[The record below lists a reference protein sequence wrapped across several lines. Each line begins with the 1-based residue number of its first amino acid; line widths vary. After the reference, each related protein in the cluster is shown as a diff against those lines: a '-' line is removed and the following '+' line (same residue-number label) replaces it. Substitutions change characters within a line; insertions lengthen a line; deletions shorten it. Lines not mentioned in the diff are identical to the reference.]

1 MNIQLYALKKSF
13 EVQKAERFLKER
25 RIPYQLVDLKKHRL
39 GKRELELF
47 ARPHGVRALINLEDT
62 AVKSHPI
69 AYTTDAD
76 RMMEYLLEQPS
87 FLRTPLIRDGN
98 RVMVGFDEQ
107 MMLSWIKL

>member
-1 MNIQLYALKKSF
+1 MNIQLYALKKNF

-47 ARPHGVRALINLEDT
+47 ARPHGVRALIDLEDE

-69 AYTTDAD
+69 AYTNDSD
-76 RMMEYLLEQPS
+76 RMIAYLMEQPR

-107 MMLSWIKL
+107 VLLSWLTP

>member
-1 MNIQLYALKKSF
+1 MNIQLYALKKNF

-25 RIPYQLVDLKKHRL
+25 RIPYQFVDLKKHRL

-47 ARPHGVRALINLEDT
+47 ARPHGVSALIDLEDE

-69 AYTTDAD
+69 AYTTDSN
-76 RMMEYLLEQPS
+76 RMIEYLMEQPR

-107 MMLSWIKL
+107 VMLSWISP